1 MSDAGLRPRFATL
14 RKYLITGLVVWVP
27 LVITFFVVKFLVD
40 LMDNSLLLLP
50 PAWRPEALFGFT
62 IPGLGVVLAAAIL
75 LLTGLIT
82 ANLVG
87 RKLMELW
94 EGVLNRIPLVRS
106 IYAAVKQVMETL
118 LGAGG
123 DAFRKV
129 LMIEYPRKGIWTL
142 AFQTGVGV
150 GEVQERTSK
159 EVITVFVPTTPNPT
173 SGFIIL
179 VPRDEVVEL
188 DMSVEDGLK
197 FVMSLGV
204 VSPRWPAGKRP
215 QAGVVPQDLPGSD

>member
-1 MSDAGLRPRFATL
+1 MSLIEPRPRLAAL

-27 LVITFFVVKFLVD
+27 LVITFFVLKFLMD

-50 PAWRPEALFGFT
+50 PAWRPEAVFGFK
-62 IPGLGVVLAAAIL
+62 IPGLGALLALAIL
-75 LLTGLIT
+75 LLTGLVA
-82 ANLVG
+82 ANLLG
-87 RKLMELW
+87 RKLVEWW
-94 EGVLNRIPLVRS
+94 ESILHRIPLVRS
-106 IYAAVKQVMETL
+106 IYSAVKQVMETL

-129 LMIEYPRKGIWTL
+129 LLIEYPRKGVWTL

-150 GEVQERTSK
+150 GEVQHRTSR
-159 EVITVFVPTTPNPT
+159 EVLTVFVPTTPNPT

-188 DMSVEDGLK
+188 DMSVEEGLK

-204 VSPRWPAGKRP
+204 VAPGWPPRAAGAGGEVAPPRP
-215 QAGVVPQDLPGSD
+215 KS